1 MHDRSALGP
10 ADVSDEELARMV
22 ATLWD
27 TDPSEVEL
35 LSSEVVP
42 VDYDLPTITT
52 AARHR
57 VRGRARRAGVEAD
70 YSLFVKHLQCWSRS
84 PEFAQVPPEIRDF
97 AAAGVPWR
105 TEALVYRSDLAERLP
120 DGLRM
125 PRAVGVHDLDER
137 SAAVWLADLA
147 VVDVEWDLDRY
158 QRAAYLLGRL
168 AGSPT
173 VAPYAGVGEFPW
185 SVRTYA
191 EGRLAHQV
199 IPMLNVD
206 AIWAHPLVAGAF
218 DDELRARLLAAA
230 GRVDE
235 VATEL
240 AGYPITAAHGD
251 ACPNNLLVSDPTDD
265 GFILIDFGF
274 WMPLPVGFDLG
285 QLLVGDVQIGRRNT
299 SDLAKRDEACL
310 DAYVDGLRA
319 EGSGV
324 DIDEVRRAHALHLLL
339 FTGLSTVPF
348 EYLEAEPTPRLRA
361 MIADRAAIAHYSL
374 DLLDAT
380 G

>member
-10 ADVSDEELARMV
+10 ADVSDEELTRMV
-22 ATLWD
+22 AALWD
-27 TDPSEVEL
+27 TDPSDVEL
-35 LSSEVVP
+35 LSSEIVP
-42 VDYDLPTITT
+42 VDYDLPSLTT

-57 VRGRARRAGVEAD
+57 VRGKALRDGVEAD
-70 YSLFVKHLQCWSRS
+70 YRLFVKHLQCWSRS
-84 PEFAQVPPEIRDF
+84 ALFAEVPPEIRDF
-97 AAAGVPWR
+97 AAASLPWR

-125 PRAVGVHDLDER
+125 PRAVGLFDLDEL

-173 VAPYAGVGEFPW
+173 VAPYAGVGESSW
-185 SVRTYA
+185 TMWTYA
-191 EGRLAHQV
+191 EGRLANQV
-199 IPMLNVD
+199 IPLLNV
-206 AIWAHPLVAGAF
+206 AATWTHPLVAGAF
-218 DDELRARLLAAA
+218 DGELRARLLAAA
-230 GRVDE
+230 GRVNE
-235 VATEL
+235 IVTEL
-240 AGYPITAAHGD
+240 VRLPVTAAHGD
-251 ACPNNLLVSDPTDD
+251 ACPNNLLVHDPVDD
-265 GFILIDFGF
+265 GFTLIDFGF
-274 WMPLPVGFDLG
+274 WMPQPVGFDLG

-310 DAYVDGLRA
+310 EAYVDGLCA
-319 EGSGV
+319 EGDGV
-324 DIDEVRRAHALHLLL
+324 DIEVVRRAHALHLLL

-348 EYLEAEPTPRLRA
+348 EFLETEPTPALRA
-361 MIADRAAIAHYSL
+361 MVADRAAIARYSL